1 MLAGGFKRR
10 MLNRR
15 ETTAVASANAAMAVK
30 EPRRF
35 QIADINNSAIQIVAD
50 AANHAVTGWPR
61 TTLKPHPIMIIATA
75 KITRLRQRAESSILI
90 APVPLLPFDWREL
103 TISSF
108 SANNILGSP
117 ACWSLVDLGDAYLL
131 QQHQIVL
138 DVPIVGDAAVLD
150 LDEVSGDEG
159 DRLAFALRLPEPAG
173 EMAGEIH
180 MHGDVVAGDDHLL
193 HRNLEVGHGG
203 AEPARGEGRS
213 FRSLRPVRWQRVIDE
228 VRRDGFLQQGLV
240 AGIPEIVECADCLH
254 GRLALRVGDRHGNDE
269 VVDLDAVGKGGGRG
283 HRKRQRGE
291 KLDAA
296 CKVQGSAVLL
306 RAGILR

>member
-75 KITRLRQRAESSILI
+75 KITRLSQRAESSILI
-90 APVPLLPFDWREL
+90 VPVPLLPFDWREL

-108 SANNILGSP
+108 CANNILRSP

-131 QQHQIVL
+131 QQRQIVL

-150 LDEVSGDEG
+150 LDEVGGDKG
-159 DRLAFALRLPEPAG
+159 DRLALALRLPEPAG

-180 MHGDVVAGDDHLL
+180 VYGDVVAGDDHLF
-193 HRNLEVGHGG
+193 HRDLEVGHRG
-203 AEPARGEGRS
+203 AEPARGKGRS
-213 FRSLRPVRWQRVIDE
+213 FRSLRPACWQRVIDE

-254 GRLALRVGDRHGNDE
+254 GRLALRVGDRYGDDE
-269 VVDLDAVGKGGGRG
+269 VIDPDAVSGNRLRG
-283 HRKRQRGE
+283 QRKRQCDE
-291 KLDAA
+291 KLDAP
-296 CKVQGSAVLL
+296 CKVQGSIQHASAPDM
-306 RAGILR
+306 R